1 MPPAS
6 GAVPID
12 GLDGGEVVRGAAAP
26 EEGAAV
32 EVDLDAVDLD
42 RALDGLARQR
52 DQALLPSIADQEQ
65 VGADGVAD
73 QGAGEPAGVEEAGHG
88 RAGGVEDRLAQPVG
102 GKGEVGG
109 AGEVAGHRR
118 LRG

>member
-1 MPPAS
+1 MHR
-6 GAVPID
+6 
-12 GLDGGEVVRGAAAP
+12 LDRGEIVGGAAAP
-26 EEGAAV
+26 EEGAAI

-52 DQALLPSIADQEQ
+52 DQALLPSVADQQQ

-88 RAGGVEDRLAQPVG
+88 RAGGVEDRLAQP
-102 GKGEVGG
+102 
-109 AGEVAGHRR
+109 ARR
-118 LRG
+118 ERRGRGRG